1 VEDYHKQSSESI
13 KVMAVIDT
21 LVRSI
26 ERSKNIK
33 DEIVDHLEN
42 RYWTNSCLL
51 LTLMM
56 CIIYIKD
63 LISTTGANLNPIL
76 FFPIKIVI

>member
-1 VEDYHKQSSESI
+1 MEDYHKQSSESI

-42 RYWTNSCLL
+42 RY
-51 LTLMM
+51 
-56 CIIYIKD
+56 
-63 LISTTGANLNPIL
+63 
-76 FFPIKIVI
+76 

>member
-1 VEDYHKQSSESI
+1 MRDNLRKILVEDYHKQSSESI
-13 KVMAVIDT
+13 KVMAVIAVDT

-42 RYWTNSCLL
+42 RY
-51 LTLMM
+51 
-56 CIIYIKD
+56 
-63 LISTTGANLNPIL
+63 
-76 FFPIKIVI
+76 